1 MPNIKDVANKANVS
15 ISTVSRV
22 INNTYG
28 VSEKTKLKVMEA
40 VKSLNFTPNEIA
52 RNFQRGDTKI
62 VAIIVPSINDMFY
75 SEFCYYAE
83 KQLDRLGYRTIISS
97 SINSPR
103 REIEYLKMMEQNKV
117 SGIIAITYNDIDD
130 YVKSDTPIVS
140 LDRHFKNLKG
150 YICSDNYEGGILA
163 VQKLV
168 EKGSKKIAYVGTETK
183 VESETKKR
191 KKGFIDEAVK
201 LKVDHKIFLGS
212 DEKQK
217 SNLFNIVLNN
227 FDGLDG
233 VFVENDLIA
242 LEFIDYATRFGY
254 KIPEDINVIG
264 FDGIQKN
271 NLFKPRLSTI
281 VQPIAKLGEEA
292 VNMLMERLSGEQEIK
307 KLILPVSYFD
317 GDTTRKI

>member
-1 MPNIKDVANKANVS
+1 
-15 ISTVSRV
+15 
-22 INNTYG
+22 
-28 VSEKTKLKVMEA
+28 
-40 VKSLNFTPNEIA
+40 
-52 RNFQRGDTKI
+52 
-62 VAIIVPSINDMFY
+62 
-75 SEFCYYAE
+75 
-83 KQLDRLGYRTIISS
+83 
-97 SINSPR
+97 
-103 REIEYLKMMEQNKV
+103 
-117 SGIIAITYNDIDD
+117 
-130 YVKSDTPIVS
+130 
-140 LDRHFKNLKG
+140 
-150 YICSDNYEGGILA
+150 
-163 VQKLV
+163 
-168 EKGSKKIAYVGTETK
+168 
-183 VESETKKR
+183 
-191 KKGFIDEAVK
+191 
-201 LKVDHKIFLGS
+201 
-212 DEKQK
+212 
-217 SNLFNIVLNN
+217 LFNIVLNN